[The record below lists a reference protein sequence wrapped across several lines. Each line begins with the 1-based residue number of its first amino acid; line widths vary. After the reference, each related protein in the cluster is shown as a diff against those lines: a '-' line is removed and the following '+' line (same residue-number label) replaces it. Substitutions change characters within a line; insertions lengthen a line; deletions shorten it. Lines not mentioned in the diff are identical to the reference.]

1 MHTFWGECP
10 QGPDSQLS
18 ENGELSKGCGA
29 NYSNKNIE
37 LRFSIIET
45 QLLATVF
52 CQESSSET
60 SIFACFKYIPSL
72 NYDDSVSGLVSFA
85 GDTLYDNEK

>member
-1 MHTFWGECP
+1 M
-10 QGPDSQLS
+10 
-18 ENGELSKGCGA
+18 ENYQKGAELIIQT
-29 NYSNKNIE
+29 KNIE
-37 LRFSIIET
+37 LRFWIIET
-45 QLLATVF
+45 QLLATIF

-60 SIFACFKYIPSL
+60 SIFTCFKYIPSL